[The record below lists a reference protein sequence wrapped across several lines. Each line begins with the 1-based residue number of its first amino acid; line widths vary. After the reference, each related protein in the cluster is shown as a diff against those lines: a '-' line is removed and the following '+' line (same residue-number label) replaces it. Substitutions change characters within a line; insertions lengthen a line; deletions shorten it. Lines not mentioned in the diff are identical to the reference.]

1 MRLACFFFLPRVGA
15 ASGAMRL
22 VLFGALLPR
31 FTDAGDDD
39 GVPACACD
47 YYDATMTDME
57 FCSVQESSGI
67 SCYALPTSGSCD
79 YGGTVCAI
87 AAPTAAPTP
96 RTTTRPTATWPS

>member
-1 MRLACFFFLPRVGA
+1 MRLACFFL
-15 ASGAMRL
+15 SGATRL